1 LKINETVNE
10 FERRLKE
17 IRRRFELLKL
27 EDEITEYMDSEEY
40 KSLQQDD
47 KNALD
52 DILMEI
58 LNKKEYFQK
67 GCDPWK
73 SILKT

>member
-1 LKINETVNE
+1 MNS
-10 FERRLKE
+10 
-17 IRRRFELLKL
+17 
-27 EDEITEYMDSEEY
+27 EDY
-40 KSLQQDD
+40 KNLQKDD

-67 GCDPWK
+67 GCDPCK
-73 SILKT
+73 SILKS

>member
-1 LKINETVNE
+1 MNEIVNE
-10 FERRLKE
+10 FERILNE
-17 IRRRFELLKL
+17 IQSRFELLKL
-27 EDEITEYMDSEEY
+27 EDEIIEYMNSEEY
-40 KSLQQDD
+40 KNLNQED

-58 LNKKEYFQK
+58 INKKEYFQK

-73 SILKT
+73 SIIKT

>member
-1 LKINETVNE
+1 MNETVSK

-17 IRRRFELLKL
+17 IQSRFELLKL
-27 EDEITEYMDSEEY
+27 EDEITKYMDTGEY

-47 KNALD
+47 KNSLD